1 MRYGAGAVRCRCGAV
16 WCFAVRCRHG
26 AVRCGAVRCGTIRC
40 FAVQVRYGAVRCR
53 HDEGSGQQD
62 QDRGVEIISDL
73 IEAESRLDDD
83 RGSGR
88 TQDNSITGQV
98 QQ

>member
-1 MRYGAGAVRCRCGAV
+1 MRYGVVRYGGVRYGALRCGAGAVRYGA
-16 WCFAVRCRHG
+16 
-26 AVRCGAVRCGTIRC
+26 
-40 FAVQVRYGAVRCR
+40 VRYGAVRCR

-88 TQDNSITGQV
+88 TQDSG
-98 QQ
+98 